1 MISPCKPPLSIP
13 APKPKRLPLVKC
25 MTITVGFICS
35 NGIVLGADSQESFEG
50 SALKRSVS
58 KLTAFPSLESE
69 QGKSP
74 DRRAVFTGSGD
85 SQLIDKLIEELSI
98 EVASA
103 GPSIE
108 EIAGAIEKR
117 IKQMY
122 REYRNCY
129 HAGYMPS
136 AEITYGLWCGGK
148 IALFHA
154 QGPIVKQI
162 GTTLYPKGRT
172 GHKSMP
178 PFRVGYKATGQGTEL
193 TDYINAR
200 MSIPMAIN
208 VSEAVVLGTYMLEQ
222 AVEHAS
228 GCGGAIR
235 LMWIAED
242 GTADMVDTGA
252 YTSALLKGLDSQLS
266 QIFIAMAS
274 YASTDKQMETAWDD
288 AKKILLKLREEW
300 KQGVEKTQKHKEQIS
315 DLLQEWMDDPEAA
328 RKKYIEKANQRELS

>member
-1 MISPCKPPLSIP
+1 MISPCKPPLSFP
-13 APKPKRLPLVKC
+13 APKPKRLPSVKC

-58 KLTAFPSLESE
+58 KLTAFPPLESE

-103 GPSIE
+103 EPSIE

-122 REYRNCY
+122 REYRSCY

-148 IALFHA
+148 VALFHA
-154 QGPIVKQI
+154 QGPIVKEI
-162 GTTLYPKGRT
+162 GTTFHPKAGKGR
-172 GHKSMP
+172 KPPP
-178 PFRVGYKATGQGTEL
+178 PFRVGYKATGQGNEI
-193 TDYINAR
+193 TDYINTR
-200 MSIPMAIN
+200 MGAPIAIN
-208 VSEAVVLGTYMLEQ
+208 VSEAIVLATYMLEQ
-222 AVEHAS
+222 AVAHAS

-235 LMWIAED
+235 VMWMAED

-252 YTSALLKGLDSQLS
+252 YTSAMLKGLDSQLS
-266 QIFIAMAS
+266 EIFMVTANS
-274 YASTDKQMETAWDD
+274 HCTDKQIDKTWED
-288 AKKILLKLREEW
+288 AKRTLLRLREEY
-300 KQGVEKTQKHKEQIS
+300 KQGVEKTREDKERIAN
-315 DLLQEWMDDPEAA
+315 LIQEWMDDPEATN
-328 RKKYIEKANQRELS
+328 KKYGYVKKTGE